1 MILDACLM
9 VCQQPNEEI
18 ILLIVK
24 QGKVFFSRRLRG
36 FAQIATKTEEELSF
50 GIVDNLNLEIQRS
63 TDYFERQLKQAPIR
77 SIEVIVPM
85 VNEALLTRKLA
96 ENTNVDV
103 NLLTMPEGFN
113 DAREFA
119 VTIGATQLNNMEPI
133 S

>member
-1 MILDACLM
+1 M
-9 VCQQPNEEI
+9 
-18 ILLIVK
+18 
-24 QGKVFFSRRLRG
+24 
-36 FAQIATKTEEELSF
+36 
-50 GIVDNLNLEIQRS
+50 
-63 TDYFERQLKQAPIR
+63 KQAPIR